1 MTSNFTPAT
10 VIAAPNPNP
19 QITTTMIMISW
30 LLQVDNS

>member
-19 QITTTMIMISW
+19 QITTTMIISW